1 MLEVDGEQE
10 KIAEGIVEAMVGGG
24 VAEKKVYLDEEAG
37 QEYRNLIT
45 PGAFDKRLIVIAVL
59 GYPERV
65 GVWSYTL
72 LAQGRVDESSMEG
85 YFREFGE
92 SGVGL
97 VAIDP
102 NVFGPDMEGVRFVY
116 QLDRVV
122 ADIGADA
129 KIGFIGF
136 SMGGKILVDYLGRR
150 LELLERTA
158 GLVLIDP
165 TLPNRLNVGNIRQL
179 LDNDTLLIA
188 SQADVT
194 SPGEIA
200 SVLLGIDKVS
210 FSGIHGQ
217 MPAKALGDRQSLF
230 QRHPWTDARQGAG
243 RGGEVFSRAEV
254 APVKAED
261 LGFYIDA
268 DVNNHNNLYR
278 FPDRT
283 HF

>member
-1 MLEVDGEQE
+1 LSPAAVDLRRHCLWKEFSAMLEVDGEQE

-37 QEYRNLIT
+37 QEYWNLIT

-165 TLPNRLNVGNIRQL
+165 TLLERTAGLVLIDPTLPNRLNVGNIRQL

-217 MPAKALGDRQSLF
+217 MPAKALGEVVRFF
-230 QRHPWTDARQGAG
+230 QERRL
-243 RGGEVFSRAEV
+243 R
-254 APVKAED
+254 
-261 LGFYIDA
+261 L
-268 DVNNHNNLYR
+268 
-278 FPDRT
+278 
-283 HF
+283 